1 MSADFCCT
9 AKELRCF
16 FWHFENRVL
25 LLRIWL
31 CSIFILIFSFSA
43 AASNSDAYIS
53 NTYALN
59 SHTIVLQIKEI
70 FPYEPTHQKSF
81 TYLENY
87 NLSYPT
93 NITVISVKVNSA
105 DKKVTLSLSGD
116 LELGEDATVS
126 YSGLYLKA
134 SSDEGYWPR
143 FGELSFRVCYTPE
156 RPKLI
161 GIPLTWG
168 NSDNGRLDTDG
179 LENIVAVTAG
189 LDYTLY
195 LKNDGTVINKGSSTC
210 KSVSSW
216 TNIVAISAR
225 ESFAAGLKA
234 DGTVLLSGTNVISSF
249 GTDWTQ
255 WNNMVQVVV
264 NSAANYE
271 TVIGLGS
278 DRKLKIAGSLS
289 KNASLLALENIV
301 AIGVGEGE
309 TPFFAALDTDET
321 LHWFS
326 SNNDTGMTVA
336 DVDKFAV
343 GYQHLIYVKK
353 DGTIVV
359 NDGSGST
366 WGLEN
371 TTGLEGNLIDTVAAG
386 NTHNLYLMD
395 GEVIIKG
402 MSGQSWTTLP
412 VELSGTHEPVI
423 AVAAGRRHSVALLK
437 AAGQDEENTISE
449 SFSLNEGEVWE
460 YQITI
465 PELDGKDIVYS
476 FSSEPLP
483 ENMVFNEDNGA
494 FYWQTDEADGPGI
507 FQVVLRATDAE
518 DELNFV
524 DINLSVEV
532 KEINQAPVL
541 QISDTAITIT
551 AGVRLDLLV
560 LAEDLDLP
568 KNTLTFSLTNS
579 PSGMSIDP
587 ISGRITW
594 DTTIQ
599 DLGDHTVVV
608 KVCDDFNPAACVSKS
623 FCVTVIE
630 ASLPLS
636 IIEIPNSII
645 PELALWNCALEA
657 VGGEEAYQWSLFD
670 GPNGMI
676 LAGNVLSWCPSESQ
690 GDGTSYSVTVRV
702 TDANSAVAE
711 MSFILTVSEV
721 KTAPIIAP
729 IPEKVLRVGES
740 LSFTVIASDSDVP
753 ANALA
758 YSIVAGAPQGMQINP
773 ANGVV
778 TLTLTKELYRAV
790 PYVITVEV
798 ADGSGLF
805 SQAQFTLRTEYVNGA
820 PTIAGDSTE
829 VTIPELSEAN
839 ITTLLGWDF
848 YDADN
853 EELSF
858 ALDVGAPEGMSVD
871 SAGNIFWTPSE
882 EQGPGV
888 YAVIL
893 EVSDMD
899 EVSPTVTRREFIVT
913 VTEVNSTPYFSC
925 SLERE
930 AIVGETLSLTT
941 IKATDSDIPAQKLT
955 YTLEGSAP
963 NGLRFYSNG
972 DIIWTPSKE
981 QIGEHLLS
989 ILATDNGTPVKSGSA
1004 TLKITVKESAVS
1016 PLYFIPVED
1025 LHVKEHSLFQV
1036 VLMASASGGTDTI
1049 VYSLLNS
1056 QTGMHLESDSG
1067 CFSWIPGEND
1077 GGKSFEVVVNAL
1089 ETSGYKRSA
1098 QISFVIT
1105 VDEVNDAPT
1114 ISSIPLIRVNEDE
1127 VLNYAVVAE
1136 DPEAD
1141 VLTYSVIS
1149 ILPDDYIEED
1159 DAYFSGNVFY
1169 WHIREPHGPGGYTVT
1184 IRVTDSVGLYAETSF
1199 RVLVRAVN
1207 TPPRFTFSETTFDV
1221 YQGQEFTTV
1230 ITAEDDDIPKE
1241 QLVISKT
1248 SGPDGLTIHPHT
1260 GAVHWRVPLNHQVG
1274 KTSFGIQVTDVNA
1287 GGATR
1292 LLTLNVQPWA
1302 NIESTSGVMELSAC
1316 LYEGEPFEFCLDTDS
1331 TTGWSWRLNS
1341 FPNGMVLDSESS
1353 TLRWTPG
1360 ELDGGKSQ
1368 EVLLEASIDDERR
1381 HQKLRLVLDI
1391 VETNSQPQIEELI
1404 IPAFRL
1410 NQEVRFFVK
1419 ISDSDI
1425 PTQHL
1430 NLSILSAL
1438 PSEASFNPLTGEFCW
1453 RPRTKSQFVNG
1464 GWNLKFRVSDSGVP
1478 SLSSEKEILLC
1489 LLEDEADES
1498 SAQYEYVTTPTTE
1511 EIIKLNW
1518 DIQEG
1523 TEYSIFASNSNSGD
1537 EWLLIGKVQLTQDAL
1552 TLESSYALNKIAWFY
1567 MEGAL
1572 DYKWPLRSCE
1582 KTKDGLFRI
1591 VWERNISSSAVEIKM
1606 SQDGSFSK
1614 WEPLFQLDLSNHKAS
1629 LRQKLSS
1636 SPEGIRNV
1644 RIVPNN

>member
-1 MSADFCCT
+1 M
-9 AKELRCF
+9 CF
-16 FWHFENRVL
+16 GNKVL
-25 LLRIWL
+25 SLKIWL
-31 CSIFILIFSFSA
+31 CFILILVFLFSLS
-43 AASNSDAYIS
+43 ASNSDAYIS
-53 NTYALN
+53 NIYTLN
-59 SHTIVLQIKEI
+59 THTIVLETYKSLPTESEYQIAN
-70 FPYEPTHQKSF
+70 KSI
-81 TYLENY
+81 ENY
-87 NLSYPT
+87 QLSYPT
-93 NITVISVKVNSA
+93 NLSVVSVKATSGE
-105 DKKVTLSLSGD
+105 KKITLSLSGD
-116 LELGEDATVS
+116 LELGEEATVS
-126 YSGLYLKA
+126 YSGLYLA
-134 SSDEGYWPR
+134 PSSGGTYLPR
-143 FGELSFRVCYTPE
+143 FGELTFRVCYTPE
-156 RPKLI
+156 RPNLI
-161 GIPLTWG
+161 GIPLAWG
-168 NSDNGRLDTDG
+168 DTNSGRLDTNG

-195 LKNDGTVINKGSSTC
+195 LKNDGTVINKGAATC
-210 KSVSSW
+210 GSVSNW
-216 TNIVAISAR
+216 TDVVAISAR
-225 ESFAAGLKA
+225 ESVAAGLKS
-234 DGTVLLSGTNVISSF
+234 DGTVLLSGVISPF
-249 GTDWTQ
+249 GDDWKQ
-255 WNNMVQVVV
+255 WINMVQVAV
-264 NSAANYE
+264 NND
-271 TVIGLGS
+271 VLLGLGS
-278 DRKLKIAGSLS
+278 DRKLKIAGNLS
-289 KNASLLALENIV
+289 SYNTNDLALENIV
-301 AIGVGEGE
+301 AIGLGDGS
-309 TPFFAALDTDET
+309 TPYLAVLDTDET

-326 SNNDTGMTVA
+326 STNTAGIAVT

-343 GYQHLIYVKK
+343 GYQHLIYIKK

-359 NDGSGST
+359 KDGSGTS

-371 TTGLEGNLIDTVAAG
+371 TTSLDGSLIEAVAAG
-386 NTHNLYLMD
+386 NSHNLYLMS
-395 GEVIIKG
+395 GEVVIKG
-402 MSGQSWTTLP
+402 LSGQSWTTLP
-412 VELSGTHEPVI
+412 TELYGSHEPVI
-423 AVAAGRRHSVALLK
+423 AVAAGRKHSVALLR
-437 AAGQDEENTISE
+437 AEGQDEDDTISE
-449 SFSLNEGEVWE
+449 SFTLNEGEVWE

-465 PELDGKDIVYS
+465 PELDGKDIVYN
-476 FSSEPLP
+476 FSSGPLP
-483 ENMVFNEDNGA
+483 DNMVFNEENGA
-494 FYWQTDEADGPGI
+494 FYWQTDEADGPGDYQI
-507 FQVVLRATDAE
+507 VFRASDAE
-518 DELNFV
+518 DELIFV
-524 DINLSVEV
+524 DINLSIEV

-541 QISDTAITIT
+541 QVSDTAITVT
-551 AGVRLDLLV
+551 AGIRLDLLV
-560 LAEDLDLP
+560 LAEDMDLP

-579 PSGMSIDP
+579 PCGMSIDP

-608 KVCDDFNPAACVSKS
+608 RVCDNFNPAACVSGS
-623 FCVTVIE
+623 FYVTVVE
-630 ASLPLS
+630 ESVPLS
-636 IIEIPNSII
+636 IIDIPNNTIL
-645 PELALWNCALEA
+645 ELALWSCSLDA
-657 VGGEEAYQWSLFD
+657 VGGEEAYQWSLLD
-670 GPNGMI
+670 GPDGMS
-676 LAGNVLSWCPSESQ
+676 LVGNVLSWRPSEAQ

-702 TDANSAVAE
+702 TDANADVAG

-721 KTAPIIAP
+721 KTAPIIEP
-729 IPEKVLRVGES
+729 IPEKVLRVGDT
-740 LSFTVIASDSDVP
+740 LNFTVLASDTDVP
-753 ANALA
+753 TNTLA

-773 ANGVV
+773 ATGVV
-778 TLTLTKELYRAV
+778 TLTLTKELYCV
-790 PYVITVEV
+790 DPYVITVEV
-798 ADGSGLF
+798 ADGSGLS
-805 SQAQFTLRTEYVNGA
+805 SQTQFTLRTEYVNGA

-829 VTIPELSEAN
+829 VTIPELTEAN

-858 ALDVGAPEGMSVD
+858 ALELGAPEGMSVD

-888 YAVIL
+888 YAAFL
-893 EVSDMD
+893 QVSDMD
-899 EVSPTVTRREFIVT
+899 EVSPTVTRREFTVT
-913 VTEVNSTPYFSC
+913 VTEVNSAPYFSC

-930 AIVGETLSLTT
+930 AIIGETLSLTT
-941 IKATDSDIPAQKLT
+941 IKATDSDIPAQKIT
-955 YTLEGSAP
+955 YTLEGGAP

-972 DIIWTPSKE
+972 DIVWTPSKD

-1004 TLKITVKESAVS
+1004 TLKITVRESAVS
-1016 PLYFIPVED
+1016 TLYFIPVEN

-1036 VLMASASGGTDTI
+1036 VLMASASGGADTI
-1049 VYSLLNS
+1049 AYSLLNS
-1056 QTGMHLESDSG
+1056 QTGMHLESSSG

-1077 GGKSFEVVVNAL
+1077 GGKSFEVVVNAV
-1089 ETSGYKRSA
+1089 ETSGNKRSA

-1114 ISSIPLIRVNEDE
+1114 ISSIPLIRINEDE

-1149 ILPDDYIEED
+1149 IFPDDYIEED
-1159 DAYFSGNVFY
+1159 DAYFSGNVFC

-1207 TPPRFTFSETTFDV
+1207 TAPRFTFSETTFDV

-1230 ITAEDDDIPKE
+1230 ITVEDDDIPKE

-1260 GAVHWRVPLNHQVG
+1260 GAVHWRVPLDYQVG
-1274 KTSFGIQVTDVNA
+1274 TTSFGIQVTDVNA

-1292 LLTLNVQPWA
+1292 LLTLNVLPWA
-1302 NIESTSGVMELSAC
+1302 NVEPTSGVMELSAS
-1316 LYEGEPFEFCLDTDS
+1316 LHEGEPFEFCLDTDS
-1331 TTGWSWRLNS
+1331 TTGWNWRLNS
-1341 FPNGMVLDSESS
+1341 SPNDMVLDSESS

-1360 ELDGGKSQ
+1360 ELDGGQSQ
-1368 EVLLEASIDDERR
+1368 EVLLEASIGDERR

-1419 ISDSDI
+1419 MSDSDMPI
-1425 PTQHL
+1425 QHL
-1430 NLSILSAL
+1430 NLSLLSAL
-1438 PSEASFNPLTGEFCW
+1438 PSEASFNPQTGEFCW

-1464 GWNLKFRVSDSGVP
+1464 GWNLKFKVSDSGVP

-1498 SAQYEYVTTPTTE
+1498 SVQYEYVTSPTTE
-1511 EIIKLNW
+1511 DIIKLNW
-1518 DIQEG
+1518 DVQEG
-1523 TEYSIFASNSNSGD
+1523 KEYSVFASNSNPGD

-1552 TLESSYALNKIAWFY
+1552 TLENSYALKKIGWFY

-1572 DYKWPLRSCE
+1572 DDKWPLRSCE

-1591 VWERNISSSAVEIKM
+1591 VWERNSSSPVAEIKM
-1606 SQDGSFSK
+1606 SEDGSFSK

-1629 LRQKLSS
+1629 LQQKLSS

-1644 RIVPNN
+1644 RIVPKN